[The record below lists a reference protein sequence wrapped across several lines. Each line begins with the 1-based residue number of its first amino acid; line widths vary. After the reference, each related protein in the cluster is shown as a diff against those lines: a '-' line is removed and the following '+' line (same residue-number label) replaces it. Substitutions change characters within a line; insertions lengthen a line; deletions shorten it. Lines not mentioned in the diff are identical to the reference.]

1 MRDWLI
7 AYFEPMREAPP
18 WLWAVV
24 IVFTLLV
31 WFVPA
36 LIATVRNRAWL
47 GPIALLNIP
56 AGLSW
61 IVWTALIV
69 WAASGKGPPPDIA
82 SNAQRAWLWM
92 GIALAVLVAAIA
104 WFFLT

>member
-1 MRDWLI
+1 MREWLT

-24 IVFTLLV
+24 IILTLLV
-31 WFVPA
+31 WFVPT

-47 GPIALLNIP
+47 KPIALVNIP

-82 SNAQRAWLWM
+82 TNARKAWLWM
-92 GIALAVLVAAIA
+92 GIGVAVLAAAII
-104 WFFLT
+104 WFFVF